1 MNVLKKLT
9 KRNLSLN
16 KKRTIMTGIGIVLST
31 ALIIC
36 VAGMVTSFQGTIIE
50 STKKSEGNYHAEIK
64 NMNRVDALAL
74 LENRNIL
81 DYYLTS
87 EIGYAK
93 IPSINQAKPYL
104 YLMGYDEKALHNLGI
119 SVVEGRYPKNSSELI
134 MSNHV
139 LDNGGISY
147 HLGDTITLEVGERQ
161 SFDGITLHQ
170 NNPFQNEEED
180 ASHNEK
186 IINLEKKTYT
196 IVGFM
201 ERLSYTHESYSAP
214 GYTAITYQDNIDK
227 NINAFLLY
235 KNPKNYLQYT
245 KEISNN
251 KYDYDYN
258 HEYLRFLGVTK
269 SSTMRALY
277 NVAAVVIAI
286 IILSSVFVIKNSFAI
301 SITEKYKMYGMLR
314 SVGATKK
321 QIKKNVLY
329 EGFLIGL
336 IAIPLGILCG
346 ILAIVI
352 LLLILNILLKDLLG
366 NIKFV
371 YSVPLFAILL
381 SILLGS
387 ITIFLSTIFTARKAS
402 KITAIE
408 AIRSNNDIKIKGKK
422 LRTPKIIKKLFSTG
436 GVIAYK
442 NLKRNKKKYR
452 TTVISIIVSVF
463 IFIALSSFITFGF
476 KMSNIY
482 YMNLSYNMT
491 ISDGLRNENT
501 DMEEIIEHLKTIS
514 GMEEIDHFSLTRSDI
529 ISVDPSHLSD
539 FGNNVYRH
547 LGMKPEKSE
556 INITV
561 FALGEGEYQ
570 RYLKELGLNN
580 EANRRKGILIDDWQE
595 NYEKKLYLGNMF
607 NFKNNEILTGKIND
621 NQDFQIEIIRS
632 DKRPM
637 GLENYNAMDGILIVS
652 DEVMDTYFHPR
663 SAYLYVEAKDADAL
677 EIKLNTLQKENPDFK
692 YLSIN
697 NLEKMVEE
705 ENTIVLVISIFL
717 YGFITV
723 ISLIGI
729 TNIFKT
735 ITTNMNLRSKEFAML
750 KSIGMT
756 NQEFNRMIRLE
767 SIFYGF
773 KSLIIGIPLGIIG
786 SYLIYLSI
794 RSGIEMP
801 YELPIK
807 AILLA
812 ILFVSFMIG
821 LIMKY
826 SLSKINKQN
835 IIETI
840 RNDNI

>member
-1 MNVLKKLT
+1 MNVLKRLT

-36 VAGMVTSFQGTIIE
+36 VAGMVTSFQKTVLE
-50 STKKSEGNYHAEIK
+50 STKKTEGNYHAQIK
-64 NMNRVDALAL
+64 NMKEEDALAL
-74 LENRNIL
+74 PENRNIS
-81 DYYLTS
+81 DYYLTR

-93 IPSINQAKPYL
+93 IPSINSAKPYL
-104 YLMGYDEKALHNLGI
+104 YIMGYDEKALHNLGI
-119 SVVEGRYPKNSSELI
+119 LVAEGRYPENDHELI
-134 MSNHV
+134 VSNHV
-139 LDNGGISY
+139 LDNGGVSY
-147 HLGDTITLEVGERQ
+147 HLGDTITLDIGERQ
-161 SFDGITLHQ
+161 SFDGVTLHQ
-170 NNPFQNEEED
+170 NNPFQGEEEE
-180 ASHNEK
+180 STQEEK
-186 IINLEKKTYT
+186 IISSETKTYT

-201 ERLSYTHESYSAP
+201 ERLSYAFENYSAP
-214 GYTAITYQDNIDK
+214 GYTAITREENIR
-227 NINAFLLY
+227 NSVNAFLLY
-235 KNPKNYLQYT
+235 KNPRNYSQYT

-251 KYDYDYN
+251 KYDYSYN
-258 HEYLRFLGVTK
+258 QEYLRFLGV
-269 SSTMRALY
+269 SQGSTMRALY
-277 NVAAVVIAI
+277 NVAAVVIVI

-329 EGFLIGL
+329 EGFLLGL
-336 IAIPLGILCG
+336 VAIPLGILCG

-352 LLLILNILLKDLLG
+352 LILILNLLLKDLI
-366 NIKFV
+366 NNVEFM
-371 YSVPLFAILL
+371 YSVPLFAIVL

-387 ITIFLSTIFTARKAS
+387 VTIFLSTIFTARRAS

-422 LRTPKIIKKLFSTG
+422 LKTPKIIKKLFSMG

-452 TTVISIIVSVF
+452 TTVISIVVSVF

-476 KMSNIY
+476 KMTNVY

-491 ISDGLRNENT
+491 IGDGLRNKNT
-501 DMEEIIEHLKTIS
+501 KVDEIIEHLKTIS
-514 GMEEIDHFSLTRSDI
+514 QMEEIERFSLTRSDI
-529 ISVDPSHLSD
+529 INVDPANLSD
-539 FGNNVYRH
+539 FGENVYRH
-547 LGMKPEKSE
+547 LGMNPEKSE
-556 INITV
+556 IDITV
-561 FALGEGEYQ
+561 IALGEGEYE

-595 NYEKKLYLGNMF
+595 YYEKKLYLGNMF
-607 NFKNNEILTGKIND
+607 KIKNNEILTGKINE
-621 NQDFQIEIIRS
+621 NQDFQIEVIRS

-652 DEVMDTYFHPR
+652 DEVMDTYFHPIN
-663 SAYLYVEAKDADAL
+663 AVLYAKAKDADAL
-677 EIKLNTLQKENPDFK
+677 EVKLNTLQKENPEFK
-692 YLSIN
+692 YLYYN
-697 NLEKMVEE
+697 NFEKMVEE

-729 TNIFKT
+729 TNIFNT

-756 NQEFNRMIRLE
+756 KKEFNRMIRLE

-773 KSLIIGIPLGIIG
+773 KSLMIGIPLGVIG
-786 SYLIYLSI
+786 SYLIYLST
-794 RSGIEMP
+794 RSGIEMT

-812 ILFVSFMIG
+812 ILFVSIMIG

-826 SLSKINKQN
+826 SLSKMNKQN